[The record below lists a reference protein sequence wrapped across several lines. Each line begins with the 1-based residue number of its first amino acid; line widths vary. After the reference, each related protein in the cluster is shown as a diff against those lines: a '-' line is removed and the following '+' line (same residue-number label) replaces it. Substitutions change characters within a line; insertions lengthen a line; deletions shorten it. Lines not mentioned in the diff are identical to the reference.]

1 MLNKDVSVTFH
12 EARSHTLVAFNG
24 KNINYTWTTYLDFNF
39 PIKKKKKNVI
49 SSLITMDKTYTIN
62 TIHQPSPENKILV
75 INISANH
82 FMIRTL

>member
-39 PIKKKKKNVI
+39 PIKKKKKCY
-49 SSLITMDKTYTIN
+49 LLTYNNGQDIYYKYY
-62 TIHQPSPENKILV
+62 PSAQSRE
-75 INISANH
+75 
-82 FMIRTL
+82 